1 MTKTS
6 LKRPVRLSLARS
18 AVLDAAG
25 ILLPVRCA
33 GCGAGDRSVCSVCER
48 ALSPEVAANALSGLP
63 IWSALRYDRAARR
76 ILLAFKDGDRTD
88 AATFLARSLRPA
100 VAEAQRAMGPAST
113 AAAGAA
119 ALLPV
124 LIPSTRS
131 AWRRRGYHPTGMLLS
146 RSRMLVP
153 PLWRALRLARQTA
166 DQAGLP
172 GNRRAENRAGSM
184 SASPRLA
191 GRRCL
196 IVDDILT
203 TGATVTEAAR
213 AIAEA
218 GGEAVGAVT
227 LARTPL
233 RGGPQGSSVRDAHEG
248 GS

>member
-6 LKRPVRLSLARS
+6 LKRPVLLSLARS
-18 AVLDAAG
+18 ALLDAAG
-25 ILLPVRCA
+25 VLLPVRGA

-48 ALSPEVAANALSGLP
+48 ALSPEVAANAFSGLP
-63 IWSALRYDRAARR
+63 IWSALRYDGAARR

-88 AATFLARSLRPA
+88 AATFLARSFRPA
-100 VAEAQRAMGPAST
+100 VAEAQCAMAPAPT

-131 AWRRRGYHPTGMLLS
+131 AWRRRGYHPTGMLLA

-166 DQAGLP
+166 DQAGMP

-184 SASPRLA
+184 RASPRLA

-218 GGEAVGAVT
+218 GGEVVGAVT
-227 LARTPL
+227 LAHTPL
-233 RGGPQGSSVRDAHEG
+233 RGGEERGSERGLRKGRS
-248 GS
+248 